1 LLAQWWLISSQEVL
15 CISWFLFGGLMKR
28 IMIFIDGS
36 NLYHGAKAILGD
48 AKLDFEKLIEKLV
61 NFDRDRELVRT
72 YYYNAVLDMKDDEN
86 AYKAQQRFFHRL
98 SFIPNFEVKLGRLEK
113 HGDKKVEKGVDVEI
127 ATDMLFFAYQDLYD
141 VAIPIS
147 GDGDFAG
154 VIKKVKNLGKHVENA
169 YFFVN
174 RSYHLQKVS
183 DRFLKLDD
191 FINDCLQ

>member
-1 LLAQWWLISSQEVL
+1 
-15 CISWFLFGGLMKR
+15 MKR

-36 NLYHGAKAILGD
+36 NLYHGAKAVLGE

-61 NFDRDRELVRT
+61 SLDRDRELVRT

-86 AYKAQQRFFHRL
+86 GYKAQQRFFHRL

-127 ATDMLFFAYQDLYD
+127 ATDMLFFAYQNLYD
-141 VAIPIS
+141 IAILIS
-147 GDGDFAG
+147 GDGDFASA
-154 VIKKVKNLGKHVENA
+154 IEKVKNLGKHVENA
-169 YFFVN
+169 YFFTN

-183 DRFLKLDD
+183 DRFIKLDD
-191 FINDCLQ
+191 FVQDCLQ